1 MTIHNLVSF
10 LGIFVLLAF
19 AWLCSSNRRVVNWR
33 AVVWGTA
40 LSLAF
45 ALVIFVVPAGTKVFL
60 VVNDVVVKVLDS
72 ATAGTQFVFGRL
84 ALSPGTMNAAGE

>member
-10 LGIFVLLAF
+10 AGIFVLLAF
-19 AWLCSSNRRVVNWR
+19 AWLCSANRRVVNWR

-45 ALVIFVVPAGTKVFL
+45 ALIIFVVPAGTKVFL
-60 VVNDVVVKVLDS
+60 VVNDVVVKVLDFCGVNGKWSRTS
-72 ATAGTQFVFGRL
+72 ATSRSSGRR
-84 ALSPGTMNAAGE
+84 PVP